1 MNYTNVSVVV
11 VTLTTNTIQYDIT
24 VPPNTGK
31 IVVQGRANDVKIAF
45 ADGDIAGG
53 NFTLAKAA
61 LAPRDFGHM
70 AVAPATLFLGSATSG
85 AVAEITFFA

>member
-1 MNYTNVSVVV
+1 MNYTQISIAV

-53 NFTLAKAA
+53 KYTLAKAA
-61 LAPRDFGHM
+61 LPPREFGHL
-70 AVAPATLFLGSATSG
+70 VAPPATLFLGSATSG